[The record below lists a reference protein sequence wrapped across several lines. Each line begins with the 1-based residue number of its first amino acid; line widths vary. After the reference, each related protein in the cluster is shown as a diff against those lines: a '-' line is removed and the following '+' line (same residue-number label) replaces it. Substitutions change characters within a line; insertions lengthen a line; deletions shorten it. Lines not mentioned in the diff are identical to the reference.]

1 MLLDIVVVDVEVVD
15 VEVDDV
21 LDLLVRCKNTPVAIP
36 PVTNPKTK
44 PSNNHFFFE
53 TFWQIVSF
61 CIFDV
66 PILCICIE

>member
-15 VEVDDV
+15 VEVDDVLVVGVVVVDVEVGGV

-53 TFWQIVSF
+53 TF
-61 CIFDV
+61 
-66 PILCICIE
+66 